1 MHPPEASSNGPLN
14 SALSRRDLLRLG
26 VTAGAAAGLG
36 APLLAACGGF
46 GDTGGGS
53 DKLVFLS
60 TQFAP
65 VEEAERFRGIMKSAY
80 TAGAVDYVTSD
91 PGPYNSKVRSEVR
104 SGKVG
109 TNLIGGVHGD
119 LAPLARDGQLEDLGG
134 LAQRLASRGYS
145 SDLLELAKVGTNT
158 TYYIPWAQATYIIAA
173 NKKAL
178 QYLPSG
184 ANVGDLTYDQ
194 FLAWAKAA
202 KQGTGKPAFGLPAGS
217 KGLIHR
223 FLQGYLYPAFTGG
236 EITRFRSPEAM
247 TMWAYLKEL
256 WAACTPASANFD
268 FMQEPLA
275 ANQVLVAWDHVAR
288 LVNAPKDAPDQF
300 VMAPVPAG
308 PKGRAYMPVVTGLAI
323 PKGAP
328 ARDRSEQL
336 IEALS
341 TPDVQLDV
349 LRKNA
354 FFPTVRATI
363 PNDLPP
369 AVRLEADAV
378 RKQQT
383 APGALVALP
392 PVGLGTGEGELT
404 KVYKDTFTRIVLKN
418 EAIAAVLA
426 DEGDQVQKLLTDSK
440 VPCWAPDPE
449 SAGQTCQV
457 G

>member
-1 MHPPEASSNGPLN
+1 MHPPEASPYGPN
-14 SALSRRDLLRLG
+14 PATLSRRDLLRLG
-26 VTAGAAAGLG
+26 IAAGVG
-36 APLLAACGGF
+36 APLLTACGGF
-46 GDTGGGS
+46 GDTGGGG

-65 VEEAERFRGIMKSAY
+65 VEEAERFRGILKSAY
-80 TAGAVDYVTSD
+80 TAGSVDYVTSD

-104 SGKVG
+104 AGKVG

-134 LAQRLASRGYS
+134 LAQKLAGRGYAK
-145 SDLLELAKVGTNT
+145 DLLELAKVGTNT
-158 TYYIPWAQATYIIAA
+158 TYYIPWAQATFILAA
-173 NKKAL
+173 SNTAL
-178 QYLPSG
+178 QYLPPG
-184 ANVGDLTYDQ
+184 ATIDNLTYDQ

-202 KQGTGKPAFGLPAGS
+202 KQAAGKPVFGVPAGP

-236 EITRFRSPEAM
+236 EITKFRSPEAV
-247 TMWAYLKEL
+247 TMWGYLKEL
-256 WAACTPASANFD
+256 WSVCTPASANFD

-275 ANQVLVAWDHVAR
+275 AKQVLVAWDHVAR

-300 VMAPVPAG
+300 VMAPVPSG
-308 PKGRAYMPVVTGLAI
+308 PKGRAYMPVLTGLAI

-328 ARDRSEQL
+328 ARDKTEQL

-354 FFPTVRATI
+354 FFPTVQATI
-363 PNDLPP
+363 PSDLPA

-383 APGALVALP
+383 GSGALIALP

-404 KVYKDTFTRIVLKN
+404 KIYKDTFARIVLKN
-418 EAIAAVLA
+418 EAIAKVLA
-426 DEGDQVQKLLTDSK
+426 DEGDRVQKLLADSK
-440 VPCWAPDPE
+440 APCWTPDPD
-449 SAGQTCQV
+449 SGGQTCQV